1 MSDFDPI
8 AYVNMVK
15 THQESGDVLGWFD
28 SIYTD
33 ARGDYKSVF
42 WADLAP
48 SPYLLKWIK
57 ENETNP
63 KKKKAIVV
71 GCGVGDDTEALS
83 AFGYEVTVFDVSPE
97 AIKLCKGRYPKTKSK
112 VYS

>member
-42 WADLAP
+42 LGR
-48 SPYLLKWIK
+48 L
-57 ENETNP
+57 
-63 KKKKAIVV
+63 
-71 GCGVGDDTEALS
+71 
-83 AFGYEVTVFDVSPE
+83 SPE
-97 AIKLCKGRYPKTKSK
+97 SLPFKMDKRE
-112 VYS
+112 